1 MCFTNGVDGVVW
13 VNLHHTIHNQD
24 NDETDDD
31 EDDDDDDDDD
41 DDVDD
46 DDDYDDDDH
55 NLVCS
60 REWMSGKTC
69 WLVKWRR
76 TSTHSLSSVKE
87 QGRIRS
93 RCAVSR

>member
-13 VNLHHTIHNQD
+13 VNLQHTIHNQD
-24 NDETDDD
+24 KDETDDD

-69 WLVKWRR
+69 WLVKFIYYFSIHFHRIMALPKE
-76 TSTHSLSSVKE
+76 TSY
-87 QGRIRS
+87 
-93 RCAVSR
+93 C